1 MKRIVLLSIGAL
13 CIPSLALLGCNER
26 SATKSYDG
34 GVASAT
40 KSYDGGVA
48 RTANGMDGGLAIQPK
63 TYDGGLA
70 IQPKTYDGGLASAA
84 GEAVRGVANQEK
96 VYDGGLAGTD
106 MDSGSKAPT
115 ELHANTGSA
124 AAWEGGLSSRR

>member
-48 RTANGMDGGLAIQPK
+48 RTANGM
-63 TYDGGLA
+63 DGGLA

>member
-70 IQPKTYDGGLASAA
+70 SAA
-84 GEAVRGVANQEK
+84 GETVRGFANQEK